1 MKIPFEEKPPPVSH
15 FGGAFF
21 GMLPSDLFERLRQ
34 KHP

>member
-1 MKIPFEEKPPPVSH
+1 MKIPFEETPLRF

>member
-1 MKIPFEEKPPPVSH
+1 MKIPFEEKPPPV
-15 FGGAFF
+15 FTGGAFF